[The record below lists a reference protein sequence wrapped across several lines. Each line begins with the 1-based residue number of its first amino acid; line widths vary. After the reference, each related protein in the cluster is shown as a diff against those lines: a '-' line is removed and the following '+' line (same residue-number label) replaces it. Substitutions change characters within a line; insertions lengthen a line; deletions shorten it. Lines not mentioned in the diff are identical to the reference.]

1 MRTRRIVAFICAV
14 VMLTTMMVPA
24 MAAEPEEKVI
34 DLGDGLYVVETITY
48 GPVSRS
54 GNTVTGKK
62 SGTVY
67 QGSTV
72 IGQATL
78 HGEFDI
84 SGSTAKAT
92 DAEIEGVGYNGWEY
106 AGGTTKLSGN
116 TATGTAT
123 FRMGSSTKNL
133 VLTLSCSPNGTLS

>member
-1 MRTRRIVAFICAV
+1 MKTKKISALLCLAV
-14 VMLTTMMVPA
+14 MMISLMTPA

-34 DLGDGLYVVETITY
+34 DLGDGFYVVETITY
-48 GPVSRS
+48 SPVSRS
-54 GNTVTGKK
+54 GNTVNGRK

-84 SGSTAKAT
+84 SGSTAKAVSAT
-92 DAEIEGVGYNGWEY
+92 IEGSGSNGWEY